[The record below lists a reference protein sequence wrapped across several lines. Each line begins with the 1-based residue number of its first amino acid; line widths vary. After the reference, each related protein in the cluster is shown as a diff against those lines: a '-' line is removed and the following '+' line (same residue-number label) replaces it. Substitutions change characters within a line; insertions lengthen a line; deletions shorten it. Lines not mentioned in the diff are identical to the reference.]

1 MSTNSAVL
9 ERSLGPIV
17 AAIAETVI
25 AEELGRDELSG
36 VRFLPETTEGLLYK
50 LANMPRYM
58 GVGMMALTVAF
69 DGLGVASGAPFHRLP
84 LAKRR
89 VLFRRLKGVA
99 VGLLAAF
106 FAFYEKM
113 GAFIYYSHLEEAGL
127 HPGH

>member
-1 MSTNSAVL
+1 MTENSARVKGTL
-9 ERSLGPIV
+9 RPVV

-25 AEELGRDELSG
+25 AEELGRDDLAG
-36 VRFLPETTEGLLYK
+36 VRFLSETADGLLHK
-50 LANMPRYM
+50 LVNMPSYM
-58 GVGMMALTVAF
+58 GVGMMALTLTF

-89 VLFRRLKGVA
+89 VIFRRLKGVA

-113 GAFIYYSHLEEAGL
+113 GSFIYYSHLEEAGL
-127 HPGH
+127 HPGA